1 MLCFIK
7 NLLFILLFLVH
18 CNFSS
23 NVKYINLSKNYPDI
37 KWNERTEE
45 ATKILSDLLKINTVR
60 GNEIEAVKYIQA
72 ILNKEGIKNTLYF
85 DPAFPK
91 RPNLVAELPA
101 TTTNP
106 KPGIILA
113 NHLDTVEFDSR
124 EWNIPPTSGQVA
136 NGKIYGRGAIDMKG
150 MAVMELM
157 AFLEL
162 KRSGVVRNRNFMFL
176 SLADE
181 ESGSKLG
188 GVYLTTKHPEIF
200 KGYEYALNEGG
211 VATRDIVIPKSTI
224 FNIQYAE
231 KGNIWIRAKAKG
243 LSGHGSTPPK
253 EYAILTLIKF
263 FDEVR
268 KLNNDIEITTET
280 ESFFYQLGTISNFP
294 NSLFLKNAKNPIIK
308 LLLTGTISNNRHLTA
323 MTTNTKSITGIKTTE
338 GEEGE
343 NVISGEAF
351 GKMDIRTLPGL
362 NQEMFIQ
369 KIEIIAKKYSI
380 DIIIT
385 DKNTADFSPIDNAFF
400 QTLASVSV
408 SKFPNST
415 VTPFLSPGK
424 TDNSYLRRVGIKSYG
439 LIPAILYS
447 EDIDTMHGKN
457 ENISIENLRL
467 GSTIIFET
475 LFEMN
480 TFKN

>member
-1 MLCFIK
+1 
-7 NLLFILLFLVH
+7 
-18 CNFSS
+18 
-23 NVKYINLSKNYPDI
+23 VKYSSLDKSYPEI
-37 KWNERTEE
+37 KWNDKTEE

-60 GNEIEAVKYIQA
+60 GNEIEAVKYIQT
-72 ILNKEGIKNTLYF
+72 ILNKEGIKSTLLF
-85 DPAFPK
+85 DPNFPK
-91 RPNLVAELPA
+91 RPNLIAELPA
-101 TTTNP
+101 TTPNP

-113 NHLDTVEFDSR
+113 NHLDTVEFDPK
-124 EWNIPPTSGQVA
+124 EWKIPPTSGSIID
-136 NGKIYGRGAIDMKG
+136 GRIYGRGAIDMKG

-157 AFLEL
+157 AFLEI
-162 KRSGVVRNRNFMFL
+162 KRSGVLRNRKIMFL

-188 GVYLTTKHPEIF
+188 GLYLTTKHPEVF
-200 KGYEYALNEGG
+200 NGYEYALNEGG

-224 FNIQYAE
+224 FNIQYSE

-243 LSGHGSTPPK
+243 TSGHGSTPPK

-263 FDEVR
+263 FEEVR
-268 KLNNDIEITTET
+268 KIDSDIEITTET

-294 NSLFLKNAKNPIIK
+294 NSFFLKNAKNPIIK
-308 LLLTGTISNNRHLTA
+308 ILLSGTISNNRHLSA

-351 GKMDIRTLPGL
+351 GKMDIRTLPGV
-362 NQEMFIQ
+362 NQENLIQ
-369 KIEIIAKKYSI
+369 KIDKIANKYSVEI
-380 DIIIT
+380 TIT
-385 DKNTADFSPIDNAFF
+385 DKNSADSSSIETEFF

-408 SKFPNST
+408 SKFSNST

-424 TDNSYLRRVGIKSYG
+424 TDNSYLRRIGIKSYG

-467 GSTIIFET
+467 GSNIIFET
-475 LFEMN
+475 LIEM
-480 TFKN
+480 FSKKK